1 MSRKPKSSLLAELQ
15 SELRAYQQSVDAL
28 DEVAARRI
36 GVNRSDLRC
45 LDTLLQEGG
54 ATPTR
59 LAQRLG
65 LTSGSVTTMVD
76 RLEGA
81 GYAARSP
88 DPADRRRVLVHP
100 TTKAV
105 AVAMEIYGPL
115 ATAGEQDTLSY
126 AETDF
131 RLLIEFF
138 KTGRRRQDEQRQSLA
153 ALMDQS

>member
-1 MSRKPKSSLLAELQ
+1 MSRKSKSSLLAELQ

-65 LTSGSVTTMVD
+65 LTSGSVTTMID
-76 RLEGA
+76 RLERA

-100 TTKAV
+100 TPKAI

-115 ATAGEQDTLSY
+115 ATAGEQDTSGYTENDL
-126 AETDF
+126 
-131 RLLIEFF
+131 RLLIDFF
-138 KTGRRRQDEQRQSLA
+138 RSGRRRQDEQRQSLTTRT
-153 ALMDQS
+153 D